1 LSPTA
6 AANRPT
12 SLKAAVVLSV
22 AGRKMHQGLE
32 NLLQA
37 FGFEVSF
44 AADGEEITASLN
56 KGPALVVLDLG
67 APPGDAIGY
76 LNRLASVN
84 PEAQT
89 VLLGAG
95 ASQAGMGVVEFNET
109 VAFGWLA
116 KAWHVDDLGELEE
129 QLRRT
134 TPARDLTRVDLLRA
148 LDNHEFVLHYQP
160 IFDLRRNEQELVAVE
175 ALVRWSH
182 PDLGLLPPGAFLPL
196 AETEGLMQR
205 MTDHTLQLAAEQ
217 LTAWKQQGR
226 KLPISVNIGA
236 DLLTDHEF
244 PERLLRALTELGIDP
259 EDLILEVAERG
270 VMSHRP
276 EPVTV
281 AADLIDRGFH
291 LVIDD
296 FGRGSI
302 SLMQVMIL
310 RFVAIKIDE
319 CLIRQVSRRERA
331 KQLVRGIVRLAHDLG
346 MRVCA
351 ESVET
356 AEVLFLLK
364 GLGCDEAQGWY
375 LGRPLPAA
383 AVPFR

>member
-1 LSPTA
+1 LGSTA
-6 AANRPT
+6 ADRST
-12 SLKAAVVLSV
+12 SLKTALVLSV
-22 AGRKMHQGLE
+22 SDRKLHQGLE
-32 NLLQA
+32 NMLRA
-37 FGFEVSF
+37 FGFDVTF
-44 AADGEEITASLN
+44 VRDGQEITASL
-56 KGPALVVLDLG
+56 GTDPALVILDLA

-76 LNRLASVN
+76 LNRLSSVS
-84 PEAQT
+84 PGAQG
-89 VLLGAG
+89 VLMGAA
-95 ASQAGMGVVEFNET
+95 ASQAGVGVVEFDQT
-109 VAFGWLA
+109 IAFGWLA

-129 QLRRT
+129 HLRRT
-134 TPARDLTRVDLLRA
+134 TPVRDLTRDDLMRA
-148 LDNHEFVLHYQP
+148 LDNHEFILHYQP
-160 IFDLRRNEQELVAVE
+160 IFDLRRNEQDLVGVE
-175 ALVRWSH
+175 ALVRWAH
-182 PDLGLLPPGAFLPL
+182 PELGMLPPGAFLPL
-196 AETEGLMQR
+196 AQTEGLMPR
-205 MTDHTLQLAAEQ
+205 VTDHTLQLAAEQ

-236 DLLTDHEF
+236 DLLTDYEF
-244 PERLLRALTELGIDP
+244 PARLLRALTELGIGP

-276 EPVTV
+276 EPVVV
-281 AADLIDRGFH
+281 AADLIDRGFR

-310 RFVAIKIDE
+310 RFTAIKIDE
-319 CLIRQVSRRERA
+319 SLIRQVSRRERA